1 MRHGASGGRV
11 LDLGCGT
18 GDHCFELARR
28 GFTATGVDFS
38 HEMVARASEK
48 ATAEPSLA
56 VTFQQGDF
64 NQPLPFEDG
73 AFDHVLSAFAMHYA
87 RNPAAVLREI
97 RRVMHDGGL
106 FLVITA
112 GRPRRRRWYAHPLVA
127 IRRAGWKAT
136 RGRGAHPF
144 EVAELEGLLR
154 GAGFTVV
161 DRDEGIA
168 WAVQL
173 VARAGP
179 R

>member
-1 MRHGASGGRV
+1 VRQGASGGHV

-28 GFTATGVDFS
+28 GFSATGVDFS

-48 ATAEPSLA
+48 AAGEPSLA
-56 VTFQQGDF
+56 ATFQQGDF

-87 RNPAAVLREI
+87 RKPAAVLREI
-97 RRVMHDGGL
+97 RRVMREGGL

-112 GRPRRRRWYAHPLVA
+112 RRPRGRRWYTHPLMA
-127 IRRAGWKAT
+127 IRRAGWKST

-144 EVAELEGLLR
+144 EPGELERLLAQ
-154 GAGFTVV
+154 AGFAVV